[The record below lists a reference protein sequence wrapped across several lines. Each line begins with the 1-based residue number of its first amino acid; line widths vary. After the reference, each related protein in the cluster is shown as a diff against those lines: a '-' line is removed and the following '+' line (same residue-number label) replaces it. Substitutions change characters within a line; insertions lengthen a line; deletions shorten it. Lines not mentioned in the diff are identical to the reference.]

1 MAKKTVSITG
11 MGVVTAHGVG
21 CSTFASALLAGAS
34 NYQTVNLPPLPFPVV
49 YSPIDHFSF
58 SQSLALESEQR
69 KSFEKI
75 CRGAPRAL
83 QVSVIAALEACLQA
97 HLFEKPF
104 TDPSRLGII
113 VAGQNTSCHYSYSL
127 HESFQKDPE
136 FLSPTYALNFMDTNY
151 VGVLSELFGIHGE
164 GFTVGGSLATGTIGL
179 IKAMQLIQDD
189 RLDACLVVGVMADL
203 SPMELQGFRNIGAL
217 GGMNFEKEPHKA
229 CRPFDKAHE
238 GFIYGQGT
246 GAIFL
251 ESSKSAAKRGTPL
264 LGSLLGGSIAL
275 DGNRLSN
282 PSLKGETEIM
292 RAALKNANVERV
304 DYINT
309 HGTSAPL
316 GDETELE
323 AISQLLGS
331 KCLEVPI
338 NSTKSLTG
346 HCLWSAGIVEAIATV
361 IQIQKE
367 FVHPTLNLENPIS
380 DKVFLPANK
389 SIPHK
394 IETALS
400 NSFGFGGFNASIV
413 ISSAHHD
420 CRIEV

>member
-11 MGVVTAHGVG
+11 MGVFTAHGAG
-21 CSTFASALLAGAS
+21 CSTFASSLFEGIS
-34 NYQTVNLPPLPFPVV
+34 RFKTVNIAPLPFPVV
-49 YSPIDHFSF
+49 CSPIENFSF
-58 SQSLALESEQR
+58 SDSLQVNEEQR
-69 KSFEKI
+69 KRFEKI
-75 CRGAPRAL
+75 CRGAPRPL
-83 QVSVIAALEACLQA
+83 QLAVIAALEAYNQA
-97 HLFEKPF
+97 NLFQNNPA
-104 TDPSRLGII
+104 RLGII
-113 VAGQNTSCHYSYSL
+113 VAGQNTSCNYSYSL
-127 HESFQKDPE
+127 QESFHKDPE
-136 FLSPTYALNFMDTNY
+136 FLSPSYALNFMDTNY

-164 GFTVGGSLATGTIGL
+164 GFTIGGSLATGTIGL

-203 SPMELQGFRNIGAL
+203 SPLELQGFRNIGAL
-217 GGMNFEKEPHKA
+217 GGMSFEKEPHKA

-246 GAIFL
+246 GAIIL
-251 ESSKSAAKRGTPL
+251 ESAESAAKRGALPIGTI
-264 LGSLLGGSIAL
+264 LGGSIAL

-282 PSLKGETEIM
+282 PSLAGEIAIM
-292 RAALKNANVERV
+292 QAALKDANIESV

-323 AISQLLGS
+323 AISQILGTR
-331 KCLEVPI
+331 KVPV
-338 NSTKSLTG
+338 NSTKSITG
-346 HCLWSAGIVEAIATV
+346 HCLWSAGIVEAIATI
-361 IQIQKE
+361 IQIQGN

-380 DKVFLPANK
+380 DKVFLPTKRIN
-389 SIPHK
+389 HK

-413 ISSAHHD
+413 IERAS
-420 CRIEV
+420 